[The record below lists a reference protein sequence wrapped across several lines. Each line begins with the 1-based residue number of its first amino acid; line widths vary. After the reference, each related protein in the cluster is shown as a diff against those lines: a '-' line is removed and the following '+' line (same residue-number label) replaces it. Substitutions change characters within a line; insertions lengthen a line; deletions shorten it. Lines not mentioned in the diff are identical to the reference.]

1 MKKLIAIISFIAMAT
16 VAMAQTAEEI
26 VSRMEAE
33 LAKHNKSEGFAMT
46 MDFKMIII
54 GSVSSRIYTLGD
66 KTRIEGTIKDNE
78 IITWKDGKT
87 EWTYDAS
94 KNEIEITKAEPNAQS
109 ESESDDNMKMFSNV
123 TEGYDVK
130 IDKETPTE
138 WHLRCKKSKSNPKK
152 DDPKKMDLVVEKDTY
167 WPVSLTTS
175 LKGVTMT
182 IREVTYGVTEEQ
194 VTFDPKAFPNAQVV
208 DKRYATEKQ

>member
-1 MKKLIAIISFIAMAT
+1 MKKLFSIITFIAIAAVSI
-16 VAMAQTAEEI
+16 AQTPDEI

-46 MDFKMIII
+46 IDFKMIIL

-66 KTRIEGTIKDNE
+66 KTRMEGTIKDNE
-78 IITWKDGKT
+78 IITWNDGVT
-87 EWTYDAS
+87 EWNYDKS
-94 KNEIEITKAEPNAQS
+94 KNEIEITNAKPKTQ
-109 ESESDDNMKMFSNV
+109 SESDDNMKMFSDV
-123 TEGYDVK
+123 TKGYDVK

-138 WHLRCKKSKSNPKK
+138 WHLRCKRSKTNTDK
-152 DDPKKMDLVVEKDTY
+152 DAPKKMDLVVEKDTY

-182 IREVTYGVTEEQ
+182 IREITYGVTEEQ
-194 VTFDPKAFPNAQVV
+194 VTFDLKAFPNAKVV

>member
-123 TEGYDVK
+123 TEGYDACFVAQS
-130 IDKETPTE
+130 IDARA
-138 WHLRCKKSKSNPKK
+138 H
-152 DDPKKMDLVVEKDTY
+152 
-167 WPVSLTTS
+167 
-175 LKGVTMT
+175 
-182 IREVTYGVTEEQ
+182 
-194 VTFDPKAFPNAQVV
+194 
-208 DKRYATEKQ
+208 

>member
-1 MKKLIAIISFIAMAT
+1 MKKLFTIITFIALTA
-16 VAMAQTAEEI
+16 VAIAQTPDEI

-46 MDFKMIII
+46 LDLKMIII
-54 GSVSSRIYTLGD
+54 GTVSSRIYTLGD
-66 KTRIEGTIKDNE
+66 KTRLEGTIEGNE
-78 IITWKDGKT
+78 VITWKDGVT
-87 EWTYDAS
+87 EWNYDSS
-94 KNEIEITKAEPNAQS
+94 KNEIEITNVEPKAES
-109 ESESDDNMKMFSNV
+109 ESESDDNMKLFSNV

-167 WPVSLTTS
+167 WPVSLTAS

-182 IREVTYGVTEEQ
+182 IREITYGVTEEQ
-194 VTFDPKAFPNAQVV
+194 VTFDPKAYPNAKVV
-208 DKRYATEKQ
+208 DKR

>member
-1 MKKLIAIISFIAMAT
+1 MKKLFSIITFIALTA
-16 VAMAQTAEEI
+16 VAIGQTPDEI

-46 MDFKMIII
+46 LDLKMIII
-54 GSVSSRIYTLGD
+54 GTVSSRIYTLGD
-66 KTRIEGTIKDNE
+66 KTRLEGTIEGNE
-78 IITWKDGKT
+78 VITWKDGVT
-87 EWTYDAS
+87 EWNYDSS
-94 KNEIEITKAEPNAQS
+94 KNEIEITNVEPKAES
-109 ESESDDNMKMFSNV
+109 ESESDDNMKLFSNV

-167 WPVSLTTS
+167 WPVSLTAS

-182 IREVTYGVTEEQ
+182 IREITYGLTEEQ
-194 VTFDPKAFPNAQVV
+194 VTFDPKAYPNAKIV
-208 DKRYATEKQ
+208 DKR

>member
-1 MKKLIAIISFIAMAT
+1 MKKLFSIITFIAIAAVSI
-16 VAMAQTAEEI
+16 AQTPDEI

-33 LAKHNKSEGFAMT
+33 LAKHDKSEGFAMT
-46 MDFKMIII
+46 IDFKMIIL
-54 GSVSSRIYTLGD
+54 GSVSTRVYTLGD
-66 KTRIEGTIKDNE
+66 KTRMEGLIKDNK
-78 IITWKDGKT
+78 IVTWKDGKT

-94 KNEIEITKAEPNAQS
+94 KNEIEITKAEPKAQS

-138 WHLRCKKSKSNPKK
+138 WHLRCKRSKSNPDK
-152 DDPKKMDLVVEKDTY
+152 DAPKKMDLVVEKDTY
-167 WPVSLTTS
+167 WPVSLTAS

-182 IREVTYGVTEEQ
+182 MREITYGISEEQ
-194 VTFDPKAFPNAQVV
+194 VTFDAKDYPGVKIV
-208 DKRYATEKQ
+208 DKR